1 MSHLTMEQLV
11 ALRDQGREPGTGEA
25 RTHLDSCAECSAE
38 LGRLDQRVARLK
50 ALPSLAPSRS
60 QWPAVS
66 GQLRA
71 QRSRKRIR
79 WAAMAVAGLAAAASV
94 VLVISLRPEAH
105 ATAPQEVALDEAM
118 HRSQQ
123 LEQLIQSYNPD
134 ARVTDGRTVRMA
146 SALEDQIA
154 TVDQQLE
161 SAQLSRSAARDQ
173 ALLQL
178 WRQRVG
184 LLDALVDVHLT
195 QASAVGF

>member
-1 MSHLTMEQLV
+1 MTHLSLEQLV
-11 ALRDQGREPGTGEA
+11 ALREPGREPGDA
-25 RTHLDSCAECSAE
+25 DAQQHLDGCHACRAEFD
-38 LGRLDQRVARLK
+38 RLHQRVARLK
-50 ALPSLAPSRS
+50 ALPALRPARS

-66 GQLRA
+66 ARLQA
-71 QRSRKRIR
+71 RKQHRVVR
-79 WAAMAVAGLAAAASV
+79 WAGFSGLAAAACFAFILGMRTNQQV
-94 VLVISLRPEAH
+94 D
-105 ATAPQEVALDEAM
+105 ATEQLALNEAM

-123 LEQLIQSYNPD
+123 LEQVIQSYNPE

-161 SAQLSRSAARDQ
+161 RAQLVRGSARDE
-173 ALLQL
+173 ALLRL

-195 QASAVGF
+195 RATAVGF